1 MQTNDEDTVKVW
13 SSPLLEIT
21 TKSTHFLSGEKN
33 VPIMWIELQANKN
46 TKGIKTLH
54 LNIDL

>member
-13 SSPLLEIT
+13 SSPLLEI

-33 VPIMWIELQANKN
+33 VPIMWIELQTNKN